1 MPEESDQML
10 TVLFRDLNPT
20 PSAHSN
26 PLTAPLLE
34 CFDFS
39 AICKFP
45 LEKSIKFYLVAFR
58 SVRKATADDTLL
70 YKLDAAAQ
78 AEALESGGLLRYWY
92 GRLNAQK
99 ECLAMCVW
107 SSRDAAIRAGT
118 LPAHIQAASVA
129 HRMYDAYTL
138 ERYWLELSPSGSPDR
153 RLTVTLN
160 MISQTKP

>member
-1 MPEESDQML
+1 ML
-10 TVLFRDLNPT
+10 RFQRDL
-20 PSAHSN
+20 
-26 PLTAPLLE
+26 
-34 CFDFS
+34 
-39 AICKFP
+39 
-45 LEKSIKFYLVAFR
+45 